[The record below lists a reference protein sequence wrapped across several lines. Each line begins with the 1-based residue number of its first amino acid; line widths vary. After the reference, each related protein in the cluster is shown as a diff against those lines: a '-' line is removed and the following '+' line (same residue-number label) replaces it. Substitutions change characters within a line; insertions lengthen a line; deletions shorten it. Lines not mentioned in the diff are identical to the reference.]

1 MLLTELFS
9 VRGNESSTL
18 LSLYGTLQ
26 VVMHFLISW
35 HSDALYYTFTLQSS
49 LFENVYLVYL
59 RAYSGMEISKDE
71 QDLFSQTEKNS
82 VPIKTKLTQ

>member
-1 MLLTELFS
+1 MLCIT
-9 VRGNESSTL
+9 
-18 LSLYGTLQ
+18 
-26 VVMHFLISW
+26 
-35 HSDALYYTFTLQSS
+35 TFTLQSV

-82 VPIKTKLTQ
+82 VPIKTKLNPVKEVD